1 MQCTLVHNENM
12 LDVARLFRRHDP
24 EWLPCTPSELRDNFW
39 IAVMDRGQ
47 MLGALTYLDGTSPK
61 KCFITGICTLAT
73 HRRQGYARL
82 LLRELLRTRPGAKIY
97 IEMPRT
103 RRGAVAFFKHYTF
116 ESRPGPFACPGGSVH
131 MSLLDR
137 AI

>member
-12 LDVARLFRRHDP
+12 LDVARLFRTHDP
-24 EWLPCTPSELRDNFW
+24 EWLPCTPSELRDNCW

-82 LLRELLRTRPGAKIY
+82 LLRSGAQGAQHTVHRVQRLDFRFRWPYPINSCAPIRQGTQRARALTRTCSA
-97 IEMPRT
+97 
-103 RRGAVAFFKHYTF
+103 
-116 ESRPGPFACPGGSVH
+116 
-131 MSLLDR
+131 
-137 AI
+137 